1 MSPSD
6 AGAAAVGALPADD
19 LSFASV
25 PDWLARADAL
35 IAGGR
40 LDLGGVRR
48 ADSAGL
54 ALLLEL
60 SRRAKERGQTLIL
73 QGANPQVTGLAA
85 FFGLEGILHF
95 TA

>member
-6 AGAAAVGALPADD
+6 ASATSTGSLPADE

-25 PDWLARADAL
+25 PSWLARADAL
-35 IAGGR
+35 IADGR
-40 LDLGGVRR
+40 LDLSGVRR

-60 SRRAKERGQTLIL
+60 SRRAKQRGQTLTL

>member
-6 AGAAAVGALPADD
+6 AGAGSAGSLPADE

-35 IAGGR
+35 IADGR
-40 LDLGGVRR
+40 LDLSGVRR

-60 SRRAKERGQTLIL
+60 SRRAKQRGQKLVL
-73 QGANPQVTGLAA
+73 QGANPQLTGLAA
-85 FFGLEGILHF
+85 FFGLEGILCF